1 MIYNITYKKMIHKY
15 RYGLQPTATSNN
27 MSALFVLLVIPHY
40 LLLLVF
46 SLAFEMYF
54 TNES

>member
-46 SLAFEMYF
+46 RLAFEMYF
-54 TNES
+54 TSES